1 MGPVRE
7 RFADSKATDDIAG
20 TVLITIDS
28 LRADALSGP
37 GASGHAP
44 TLAGLRERGT
54 VFENAFA
61 HGNWTPFS
69 FPSIMASRPVFESSP
84 SVGLPDSPTLA
95 EVLSEAGIAT
105 AGINAANGFLSSH
118 WGYDRGFDEFE
129 SLLGDETGVYSKY
142 LTAHPT
148 VQGWVQLATTAARRA
163 TTRARGAVGEAT
175 SDADNRADTSAGS
188 IGGDDARAAAVG
200 ARGRAFV
207 ERVDEPFFLWL
218 HYMDAHTPYL
228 PAPRHV
234 KQVTGDR
241 VGVLRALRAHARTG
255 LGLEVDEGTLRRLR
269 QLYRAAIRGI
279 DASVGNVLDGLA
291 ARGLRDRTSIVVAGD
306 HGEEFQEHGHLAH
319 YPKLYEELVHVP
331 LIVDHPGMVS
341 DSVADAVGLD
351 AVAPTVC
358 AGMGVDVSPDFEGR
372 SLLGAVGAVGTGE
385 TEGAEG
391 RTRVGAGERGPDRAP
406 VISVAVR
413 GSKITQQPIPRRLD
427 EGELLVSART
437 REWTYVYHTESGHRE
452 LYRRSTDPAEEE
464 NVYETFAGTEITSEL
479 HEAASEHA
487 GRVGGTES
495 TDERTPPSG
504 VTTRLKALGYR

>member
-1 MGPVRE
+1 M
-7 RFADSKATDDIAG
+7 
-20 TVLITIDS
+20 
-28 LRADALSGP
+28 
-37 GASGHAP
+37 
-44 TLAGLRERGT
+44 
-54 VFENAFA
+54 
-61 HGNWTPFS
+61 
-69 FPSIMASRPVFESSP
+69 
-84 SVGLPDSPTLA
+84 
-95 EVLSEAGIAT
+95 
-105 AGINAANGFLSSH
+105 
-118 WGYDRGFDEFE
+118 
-129 SLLGDETGVYSKY
+129 
-142 LTAHPT
+142 
-148 VQGWVQLATTAARRA
+148 
-163 TTRARGAVGEAT
+163 
-175 SDADNRADTSAGS
+175 
-188 IGGDDARAAAVG
+188 
-200 ARGRAFV
+200 
-207 ERVDEPFFLWL
+207 
-218 HYMDAHTPYL
+218 
-228 PAPRHV
+228 
-234 KQVTGDR
+234 
-241 VGVLRALRAHARTG
+241 
-255 LGLEVDEGTLRRLR
+255 
-269 QLYRAAIRGI
+269 
-279 DASVGNVLDGLA
+279 
-291 ARGLRDRTSIVVAGD
+291 
-306 HGEEFQEHGHLAH
+306 
-319 YPKLYEELVHVP
+319 P
-331 LIVDHPGMVS
+331 LIVDYPGIAS

-385 TEGAEG
+385 IEGAEG